1 MNEAEKAR
9 AQAICHEEEM
19 ARAKFEAQLRAHR
32 DKTARLRAQR
42 LARQE
47 ASWLE
52 RRKSTMAVIRAGL
65 ADLREKT
72 TRMRTTRSAKVG
84 SRGGFDVPV
93 SIAAS
98 HFIGTSNPKPH

>member
-32 DKTARLRAQR
+32 DKTARLRAQ
-42 LARQE
+42 ARQE

-84 SRGGFDVPV
+84 
-93 SIAAS
+93 
-98 HFIGTSNPKPH
+98 

>member
-1 MNEAEKAR
+1 MKAVPTGR
-9 AQAICHEEEM
+9 NDE
-19 ARAKFEAQLRAHR
+19 F
-32 DKTARLRAQR
+32 ARLRAER

-72 TRMRTTRSAKVG
+72 TRMRATRAAKMG
-84 SRGGFDVPV
+84 
-93 SIAAS
+93 
-98 HFIGTSNPKPH
+98 

>member
-32 DKTARLRAQR
+32 DKTARLRAER

-72 TRMRTTRSAKVG
+72 TRMRTIRSAKAG
-84 SRGGFDVPV
+84 
-93 SIAAS
+93 
-98 HFIGTSNPKPH
+98 

>member
-19 ARAKFEAQLRAHR
+19 ARAKFETQLRAHR

-72 TRMRTTRSAKVG
+72 TRMRATRAAK
-84 SRGGFDVPV
+84 
-93 SIAAS
+93 
-98 HFIGTSNPKPH
+98 IG